1 MSDNNPQPYSVIS
14 NILRSII
21 DGTEYDGPADSRI
34 AQLLLELKATIEGL
48 PQPMV
53 FKGTLGVDGDI
64 TSLPTASDD
73 NKGFVYVVIT
83 AGTYAGQSANVGDMF
98 ISTGEAWS
106 YVPSGD
112 VVPWKV
118 LSSTLTAGQTTV
130 TFTDS
135 AITANSLIDVYSP
148 VWYSNAVIDGT
159 NHTCTL
165 TFPVQTSN
173 ISVEIKVS

>member
-148 VWYSNAVIDGT
+148 VWYISAVQSAGSVVI
-159 NHTCTL
+159 
-165 TFPVQTSN
+165 TFPVQTSD
-173 ISVEIKVS
+173 ISISIRVS

>member
-53 FKGTLGVDGDI
+53 FKGTLGIDGDI
-64 TSLPTASDD
+64 TSLPAASDD

-118 LSSTLTAGQTTV
+118 LSSTLTAGQTTI

-135 AITANSLIDVYSP
+135 AITANSLIDVYAP
-148 VWYSNAVIDGT
+148 VWYSDLVQSAGSVV
-159 NHTCTL
+159 L
-165 TFPVQTSN
+165 TFPVQTSD
-173 ISVEIKVS
+173 ISISIRVS

>member
-21 DGTEYDGPADSRI
+21 DGTEYDGSADSRI

-118 LSSTLTAGQTTV
+118 LTGTLHANETTI

-135 AITANSLIDVYSP
+135 TITADSIIDIYCD
-148 VWYSNAVIDGT
+148 VWYSNAVQSSGSLV
-159 NHTCTL
+159 L
-165 TFPVQTSN
+165 TFPVQT
-173 ISVEIKVS
+173 EDKVVKVRVS

>member
-1 MSDNNPQPYSVIS
+1 MSNNNPQPYSVIS

-64 TSLPTASDD
+64 TSLPTASED

-130 TFTDS
+130 TFTDAS
-135 AITANSLIDVYSP
+135 ITASSLISVYADA
-148 VWYSNAVIDGT
+148 WYSSYSQSAGSFS
-159 NHTCTL
+159 L
-165 TFPVQTSN
+165 TFPVQTSD
-173 ISVEIKVS
+173 ISVTIEVK

>member
-98 ISTGEAWS
+98 ISTGESWS

-148 VWYSNAVIDGT
+148 VWYISAVQSAGSVVI
-159 NHTCTL
+159 
-165 TFPVQTSN
+165 TFPVQTSD
-173 ISVEIKVS
+173 ITVSIKVS

>member
-1 MSDNNPQPYSVIS
+1 MTDNNPQPYSVIS

-21 DGTEYDGPADSRI
+21 DGTEYNGPADSRI

-83 AGTYAGQSANVGDMF
+83 AGTYSGQSANVGDMF
-98 ISTGEAWS
+98 ISTGSAWS

-112 VVPWKV
+112 VVPWKE
-118 LSSTLTAGQTTV
+118 LSATLTAGQTSL

-135 AITANSLIDVYSP
+135 VITANSWIEVSAP
-148 VWYSNAVIDGT
+148 VWYSDAVQSSGSVVI
-159 NHTCTL
+159 
-165 TFPVQTSN
+165 TFPVQTSD
-173 ISVEIKVS
+173 ITVSIRVS